1 MLCRLDAAVPA
12 LSKLLTLGQD
22 SCPYSLV
29 MLTMHGRVKQSYVP
43 SKQQLRRQR
52 RISQQQQQQQEREN
66 CPDVDMTDAAAL
78 SDQLPAGPGSTG
90 GAAAAAA
97 AGDDGERLWGCHPR
111 FFRGWGEEESSRVTN
126 TRLRRVLLLHLRVSC
141 SVLLSS
147 SCNDL
152 LSLGG

>member
-1 MLCRLDAAVPA
+1 MLYRLDAAVSA

-52 RISQQQQQQQEREN
+52 RISQQQQQQQQH
-66 CPDVDMTDAAAL
+66 CADVNMTDAGATAAGGSGIL
-78 SDQLPAGPGSTG
+78 SSSGQLPPGPRTTT
-90 GAAAAAA
+90 AAAAA
-97 AGDDGERLWGCHPR
+97 GERLWGCHPR

-126 TRLRRVLLLHLRVSC
+126 TRLRRVLLLHLRVSGIAIL
-141 SVLLSS
+141 LLS
-147 SCNDL
+147 
-152 LSLGG
+152 